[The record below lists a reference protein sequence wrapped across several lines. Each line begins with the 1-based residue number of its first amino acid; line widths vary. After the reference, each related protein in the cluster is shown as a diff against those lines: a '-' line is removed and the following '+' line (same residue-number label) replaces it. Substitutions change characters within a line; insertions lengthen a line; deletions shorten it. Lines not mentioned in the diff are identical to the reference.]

1 MAEFLQSKFDDKG
14 FTYFLNNVKG
24 GKIKTALKSGLRKS
38 LNIVKKKTVEN
49 LKGITFKN
57 GSKFSAFAMSK
68 GVLFKNKYGTPYTAA
83 PFSKGVVVKL
93 KKDGSSGRVEIISSP
108 QNESNKNWNPILKMM
123 EASKG
128 DRKTSGN
135 SHKGI
140 KRGRKAHSTGS
151 IAHTF
156 FTSAVQSTKTQV
168 QQSLQ
173 KNLDEAINKARE
185 KFYKQ

>member
-1 MAEFLQSKFDDKG
+1 MAEFVTTKFSDGG
-14 FTYFLNNVKG
+14 FTYFLQNVKG
-24 GKIKTALKSGLRKS
+24 SKLKTALKSGLRKS
-38 LNIVKKKTVEN
+38 LGIIKKKAVEN
-49 LKGITFKN
+49 LKGISFKN
-57 GSKFSAFAMSK
+57 GKNLDTK
-68 GVLFKNKYGTPYTAA
+68 GNVVFKNSYGTRYVVA
-83 PFSKGVVVKL
+83 PFSKGVTIKL
-93 KKDGSSGRVEIISSP
+93 KKDGSSGRVEIITKDSD
-108 QNESNKNWNPILKMM
+108 KNWNPILKMI

-156 FTSAVQSTKTQV
+156 FTSAVQSTKSQV

-185 KFYKQ
+185 KFYK

>member
-1 MAEFLQSKFDDKG
+1 MAEFVRAKLDDKG
-14 FTYFLNNVKG
+14 FTFFLQNVKG
-24 GKIKTALKSGLRKS
+24 GKIKSALKSGLRKS
-38 LNIVKKKTVEN
+38 LNIIKKKAVTN

-57 GSKFSAFAMSK
+57 GKSLNTTEK
-68 GVLFKNKYGTPYTAA
+68 VLFKNSYGSLYIAA

-93 KKDGSSGRVEIISSP
+93 KKDGSSGRVEIITKDTD
-108 QNESNKNWNPILKMM
+108 KNWNPILKMM

-128 DRKTSGN
+128 KRETSGN
-135 SHKGI
+135 SHQGI

-151 IAHTF
+151 ISHTF
-156 FTSAVQSTKTQV
+156 FTNAVQSTKSEL

-173 KNLDEAINKARE
+173 KNLDDAINKARD

>member
-1 MAEFLQSKFDDKG
+1 MAEYIKAKFDDKG
-14 FTYFLNNVKG
+14 FSYFLENVKG

-38 LNIVKKKTVEN
+38 LNIVKKKAIAN
-49 LKGITFKN
+49 LKAISFKN
-57 GSKFSAFAMSK
+57 GKSLSSFAMSK
-68 GVLFKNKYGTPYTAA
+68 GVLFKNSYGEQYTAA
-83 PFSKGVVVKL
+83 PFSKAVTVKL
-93 KKDGSSGRVEIISSP
+93 KKDGSSGRVQIIHK
-108 QNESNKNWNPILKMM
+108 QTDKNWNPILKMM

-128 DRKTSGN
+128 ERETTGN

-140 KRGRKAHSTGS
+140 KKGRKAHSTGS

-168 QQSLQ
+168 QESLQ

-185 KFYKQ
+185 KFYKK